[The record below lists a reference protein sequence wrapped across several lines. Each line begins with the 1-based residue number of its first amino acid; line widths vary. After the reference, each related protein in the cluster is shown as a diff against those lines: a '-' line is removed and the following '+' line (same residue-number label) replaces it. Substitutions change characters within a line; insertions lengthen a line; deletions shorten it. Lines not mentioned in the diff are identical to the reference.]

1 MFQAAIVDIIGI
13 ALVIGSLLLY
23 VYVAKASRSGTASGW
38 LKNDVAAEYTVL
50 GTLCGFVIGGA
61 IVLRQILDW
70 F

>member
-1 MFQAAIVDIIGI
+1 MFQVAIVDIIGI
-13 ALVIGSLLLY
+13 VLLVGSVLLY
-23 VYVAKASRSGTASGW
+23 GYVAKASRSGTTTGF
-38 LKNDVAAEYTVL
+38 LKGDVAAEYTVL